1 MLYDIELSEKT
12 RLQELQTVIKKN
24 IRGFVLTGQALAEIR
39 DSRLY
44 RQKYHTFEDYCK
56 YEWDMGKRYSSM
68 LILSSDVVENLKQNG
83 NLGSHS
89 ETQQNKINT
98 NSANINPSETKILP
112 ANERQAR
119 PLTRLDPER
128 QVEAWLKVIEAADG
142 GRISAALV
150 ARIVQAVQDNKT
162 DKEIGKI
169 KERIDTENIYTRPF
183 KVGFQAFLDVVCDAR
198 DKNWKENSKK
208 AVIKHIDEL
217 KKLIIED

>member
-1 MLYDIELSEKT
+1 MLLDITLSEKS
-12 RLQELQTVIKKN
+12 RLQELETVIKKN
-24 IRGFVLTGQALAEIR
+24 IQGFVLTGRALAEIR
-39 DSRLY
+39 DYQLFR
-44 RQKYHTFEDYCK
+44 KGYHTFEEYCK
-56 YEWDMGKRYSSM
+56 YEWDMGKSYSNM
-68 LILSSDVVENLKQNG
+68 LILSSDVVENLKQIDHQG
-83 NLGSHS
+83 GHS
-89 ETQQNKINT
+89 ETQQNKMNA
-98 NSANINPSETKILP
+98 NSADVNPSEIKILP

-119 PLTRLDPER
+119 PLTRLNPER

-162 DKEIGKI
+162 DKEIAKI
-169 KERIDTENIYTRPF
+169 KERIDTESIYTRSF
-183 KVGFQAFLDVVCDAR
+183 KIGFQSFLDVVCEAR